1 MKKFNETNSFLQSV
15 KFEKDSENEMLLKLQ
30 DSLEEMGI
38 NEENAYEL
46 TKNLSDE
53 QRNKLLKLYEEQI
66 ETYETKIE
74 NHKNRILELRKNI

>member
-53 QRNKLLKLYEEQI
+53 QRNKLLKLYEKQI
-66 ETYETKIE
+66 KTYETKIE
-74 NHKNRILELRKNI
+74 SHKNRILELRKNI